1 MVASEE
7 QMEGRGNG
15 NGNGTVMADLPA
27 LRWELI
33 NDIYEKL
40 DKMLSDEVNTNRLTF
55 VEIETV
61 MKLMS
66 LKLLKCEV
74 NHLVG
79 ISIGELLVKI
89 NNVNK
94 QKACCRQEK
103 VGECYT

>member
-1 MVASEE
+1 MVATEE
-7 QMEGRGNG
+7 RMEGRGNG
-15 NGNGTVMADLPA
+15 NGTVKGDLPA

-66 LKLLKCEV
+66 LKLMKCEV

-79 ISIGELLVKI
+79 ISIGELLLKI

-94 QKACCRQEK
+94 QKECKQEK